1 LVHSDTL
8 FQRAKTAFEARDWE
22 RAEDLLET
30 LLEED
35 TAHPA
40 GNLLMGQLAGHADC
54 FEEAR
59 TYAKVALSQI
69 ENRSG
74 ARQVTQAARALLG
87 LASRALAFPAL
98 RAGKL
103 AHAIELCQE
112 ALASDA
118 KDAEIW
124 AWLATAWST
133 AGFPEEAR
141 QAFQH
146 RLRLM
151 PNDEMVLSQWIVLLS
166 GDSATDAET
175 LAKWCRK
182 WDQRFGRRARPL
194 DPPPELARRTTGD
207 LRMRIGF
214 YSTTLRE
221 HAISC
226 FLLPLLEHLDRQRY
240 AIYAF
245 HDGGHEDAV
254 TARIRGL
261 VDGFSSVNGQSSWQ
275 IAEKIRATGVDILI
289 DLNGFFDNARQLIF
303 AHRPA
308 PIQAHYL
315 GGAGPSGIGAIDWW
329 IVDDLSEPKKASP
342 RIPEQIFHLEGG
354 LHAYAPLHSK
364 KEPSLPPSAQTQQ
377 ITFGSFQWLQKME
390 KGVLR
395 TWGQVLAAVPESR
408 LLLIKDSFADTDSR
422 DLFRKRAV
430 AAGIDPKRLVLRPLG
445 TGESFEDGSA
455 YQAIDIALDT
465 FPYNGITS
473 TCESLWMGVP
483 VVCLRGDR
491 FVAREAA
498 AILERVGHSEWI
510 AGSPEDYIAIAAT
523 LAAAPEKL
531 LPLRRALRQ
540 EFRASPV
547 ADGARLAH
555 EMGRFFDSLSG

>member
-1 LVHSDTL
+1 MGRSDTL
-8 FQRAKTAFEARDWE
+8 FQLAKTAFDARDWE
-22 RAEDLLET
+22 RAEDLLES
-30 LLEED
+30 LLEAD
-35 TAHPA
+35 ASHPA

-59 TYAKVALSQI
+59 TYAKVALSKT
-69 ENRSG
+69 ENWSG

-87 LASRALAFPAL
+87 QASRALAFPAL

-103 AHAIELCQE
+103 AHAIELCEE
-112 ALASDA
+112 ALASDT
-118 KDAEIW
+118 KDAEAW
-124 AWLATAWST
+124 AWLATAWSK

-141 QAFQH
+141 KAFQH

-151 PNDEMVLSQWIVLLS
+151 PHDEMVLSQWIVLLS
-166 GDSATDAET
+166 SDPTVDAET
-175 LAKWCRK
+175 LAKWCHK
-182 WDQRFGRRARPL
+182 WGQRFGRRARPL
-194 DPPPELARRTTGD
+194 EPSPVLARRPAGD
-207 LRMRIGF
+207 PRMRIGF

-221 HAISC
+221 HAIGC
-226 FLLPLLEHLDRQRY
+226 FLLPLLEHLDRQRF

-245 HDGGHEDAV
+245 HDGRHEDAV
-254 TARIRGL
+254 TDRIRGL
-261 VDGFSSVNGQSSWQ
+261 VDGFTSVHGQSSWL

-289 DLNGFFDNARQLIF
+289 DLNGFFDSARQLIF

-308 PIQAHYL
+308 PVQAHYL

-329 IVDDLSEPKKASP
+329 IVDDLSEPKETSP

-354 LHAYAPLHSK
+354 LHAYAPLQPK
-364 KEPSLPPSAQTQQ
+364 KEPSLPPSAQTKQ

-390 KGVLR
+390 KSVLR
-395 TWGQVLAAVPESR
+395 TWGQVLAAAPESR
-408 LLLIKDSFADTDSR
+408 LLLIKDSFSDAGSR

-430 AAGIDPKRLVLRPLG
+430 AAGIDSQRLDLRPLG
-445 TGESFEDGSA
+445 AGESFEDGSA
-455 YQAIDIALDT
+455 YHAIDIALDT

-491 FVAREAA
+491 FIAREAA

-510 AGSPEDYIAIAAT
+510 ADSLEDYVAIAAK
-523 LAAAPEKL
+523 LAATPEEL
-531 LPLRRALRQ
+531 LPLRRTLRQ

-547 ADGARLAH
+547 ADGARLAR
-555 EMGRFFDSLSG
+555 EMERFFDSLSR